1 MRNCKKNDPV
11 LICLKSVISKDMP
24 TNIITAVLGAI
35 SAVFSAINNVFNAK
49 NTAEMKDRQEKQKE
63 VDYTSL
69 AETAVK
75 EKDVKKIRDMLGE

>member
-1 MRNCKKNDPV
+1 
-11 LICLKSVISKDMP
+11 MP
-24 TNIITAVLGAI
+24 TNIVTAVLGAI
-35 SAVFSAINNVFNAK
+35 SAVFSAINNIFNAK

>member
-11 LICLKSVISKDMP
+11 LICLKLVISKDMP

-63 VDYTSL
+63 VDHTSR
-69 AETAVK
+69 AEKAIK
-75 EKDVKKIRDMLGE
+75 EKDVKEIRNLLSE